1 MLKTSK
7 LLRLHDEIL
16 NINSYKVTEHED
28 IATESTS
35 KLGLSLHIQDDNNEK
50 EKIINYS
57 YLLNDHNKDSIRIN
71 IDKKKKQYRY
81 DAFGEKITK
90 DKKRQKVSFIDD
102 LNKYKPIAAITN
114 IESYKKYYNK
124 VKYTKQSIEKENCTC
139 CIIY

>member
-57 YLLNDHNKDSIRIN
+57 YLLNDHNKDSICIVLYNFSHDLSDVLN
-71 IDKKKKQYRY
+71 ILFSK
-81 DAFGEKITK
+81 
-90 DKKRQKVSFIDD
+90 
-102 LNKYKPIAAITN
+102 L
-114 IESYKKYYNK
+114 
-124 VKYTKQSIEKENCTC
+124 
-139 CIIY
+139 

>member
-50 EKIINYS
+50 EKIIN
-57 YLLNDHNKDSIRIN
+57 
-71 IDKKKKQYRY
+71 
-81 DAFGEKITK
+81 
-90 DKKRQKVSFIDD
+90 
-102 LNKYKPIAAITN
+102 
-114 IESYKKYYNK
+114 
-124 VKYTKQSIEKENCTC
+124 
-139 CIIY
+139 

>member
-16 NINSYKVTEHED
+16 NINSYKVAEHED

-57 YLLNDHNKDSIRIN
+57 YLLNDNNKDSIRLN
-71 IDKKKKQYRY
+71 IDRKKKQYRY

-124 VKYTKQSIEKENCTC
+124 VKYTRQSIEKENCTC